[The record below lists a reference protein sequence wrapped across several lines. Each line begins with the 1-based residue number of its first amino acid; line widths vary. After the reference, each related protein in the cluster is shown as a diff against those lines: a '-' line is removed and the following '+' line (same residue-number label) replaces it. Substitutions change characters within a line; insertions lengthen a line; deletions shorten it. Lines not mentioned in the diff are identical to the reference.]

1 MSVVAPTHNCPV
13 VQQGQ
18 TVPTAGCN
26 GHHPTE
32 SRRRGG
38 LPVVVVS
45 PTNHGPIA
53 QQGKTVPVTRGNRHH
68 LAQSLGWA
76 GLSIRIITPAH
87 DRSVTSQGKTVV
99 PPRGYSDHVG
109 QAHGSIRLTVPV
121 VAPSRD
127 RTVVGWGNDD
137 DRVSP
142 PAGLTDVV
150 AIAAGD
156 ARSLALATVRP
167 KLAALGFLSG
177 GEFKFTPWG
186 RRRSLRD

>member
-1 MSVVAPTHNCPV
+1 MSI
-13 VQQGQ
+13 
-18 TVPTAGCN
+18 
-26 GHHPTE
+26 
-32 SRRRGG
+32 S
-38 LPVVVVS
+38 
-45 PTNHGPIA
+45 
-53 QQGKTVPVTRGNRHH
+53 
-68 LAQSLGWA
+68 
-76 GLSIRIITPAH
+76 IITPAH
-87 DRSVTSQGKTVV
+87 DGSVTSQGKTVV
-99 PPRGYSDHVG
+99 PPRGYSDHVD

-167 KLAALGFLSG
+167 KLAALRFLSG
-177 GEFKFTPWG
+177 GELEFTLHGEDGVRHAIESSTNLSVWQPLMNAMCVNGVATVRDSAGSAQRFYRAVLVAVSPVEG
-186 RRRSLRD
+186 RAWAVRLPEEA